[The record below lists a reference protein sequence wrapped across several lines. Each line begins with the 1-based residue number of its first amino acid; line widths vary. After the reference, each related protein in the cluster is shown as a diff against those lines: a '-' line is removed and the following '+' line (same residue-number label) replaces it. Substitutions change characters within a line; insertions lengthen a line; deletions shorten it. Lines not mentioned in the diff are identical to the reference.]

1 MQYLRIIPSL
11 LLSKGKL
18 VKGKNFINHKNVGS
32 PVTTVNAFDSQK
44 ADEIF
49 IIDLDSYKNGISQDY
64 KSLKEISKISSTPI
78 TFGGGIKN
86 IEDIKMAFTNGAD
99 KIFLNSILFNN
110 PDIVNLTGNIYGN
123 QSIIGGVNINY
134 SNDKYFLLE
143 DKTRKID
150 PLEHVN
156 YLEKIGVAEIKITYV
171 HLEGTKNGIDI
182 DYSKKIKETT
192 SLPCIFEGGI
202 GNLKHLENFFLSG
215 LQSIALG
222 TILNFSDHNII
233 KIKKN
238 LIEKNFSIRI

>member
-86 IEDIKMAFTNGAD
+86 IEDIKMAFTNEAD
-99 KIFLNSILFNN
+99 KIFKIQFHS
-110 PDIVNLTGNIYGN
+110 
-123 QSIIGGVNINY
+123 INY
-134 SNDKYFLLE
+134 S
-143 DKTRKID
+143 
-150 PLEHVN
+150 
-156 YLEKIGVAEIKITYV
+156 
-171 HLEGTKNGIDI
+171 
-182 DYSKKIKETT
+182 
-192 SLPCIFEGGI
+192 
-202 GNLKHLENFFLSG
+202 
-215 LQSIALG
+215 
-222 TILNFSDHNII
+222 
-233 KIKKN
+233 
-238 LIEKNFSIRI
+238 

>member
-1 MQYLRIIPSL
+1 MA
-11 LLSKGKL
+11 
-18 VKGKNFINHKNVGS
+18 
-32 PVTTVNAFDSQK
+32 VNAFDSQK